1 MAHCVNLLAY
11 CAIILLHV
19 IFIGG
24 AGGMVYFATR
34 NNRKGSTGLYIGAG
48 IMILFVLLFDLMIWC
63 YRTQFKMALA
73 IIAAAADFA
82 SETKRLIFV

>member
-1 MAHCVNLLAY
+1 
-11 CAIILLHV
+11 
-19 IFIGG
+19 
-24 AGGMVYFATR
+24 MVYFATR